1 MTNTL
6 LFSLTEAVLRCGV
19 DCLALD
25 NLMGGPPT
33 ASLITSPSSLNSH
46 FLRPT
51 CWIPKEFIF
60 QQLHESLTVLEFYVK
75 EENQEKMR
83 LLPVLKCTTCCL
95 TVLTDTGLCKLSASV
110 SGCQWVQLFC
120 MEEFNYM
127 PLLHMHFMSDAIL
140 IDCPSAVT
148 YHTTTKYTGILVRRF
163 GLHCHTTNICLWHC
177 RPA

>member
-1 MTNTL
+1 MSRSNL
-6 LFSLTEAVLRCGV
+6 SLQKYLYLSI
-19 DCLALD
+19 DKH
-25 NLMGGPPT
+25 
-33 ASLITSPSSLNSH
+33 ILNSH